1 MNFIRRVMSAAVAA
15 SVMLCGIGASAD
27 TLGTLSAES
36 SWSTDMGGGAGY
48 YHNVFY
54 SSSVGNQTE
63 NYVEYTPNSEA
74 VPVVVNGASIYGKR
88 TITSAADYMTK
99 NNPRPMIGINA
110 DYFSLKTG
118 IPMGYTVIDG
128 RIYSKEAS
136 IQDAIGFRSDGT
148 AFIDKIQLVSSA
160 SKDGE
165 SVKVQ
170 YINKWPQKGHSSLL
184 LLTDDYGA
192 TTKTNFHGFFV
203 ICTPKNGELAI
214 GKDITLEVESSFDYD
229 GDIKIPEGKY
239 IFVMD
244 PESDPTD
251 YAFMSSLA
259 AGDIVTVSTAVS
271 YSERG
276 SDWAQAVNIVSAG
289 NMDNNNR
296 LINNGVIGSN
306 FMSGAA
312 PRTAVGVK
320 ENGNVIFYTIDGRQN
335 GYSYGC
341 RVETLANRLKELG
354 CVDAINFDGGGST
367 AIGAVFPGTEVF
379 SITNRPSDG
388 ALRYCANYI
397 FLQDKRAKTGEPWYV
412 EWNEIPDYNY
422 LAGNG
427 VQLSA
432 SKVYDTGN
440 YRMDGLVNVIY
451 SAANTDSAAS
461 TVDESGYV
469 SFKGEGRTIIS
480 VTGSSYSKS
489 FDFQVY
495 ENPEEIRI
503 INEATGEEYDSIAVY
518 EGEMENFELEAAAYV
533 NGVRLVS
540 NPMQF
545 SWKTTG
551 TLAEVDENG
560 TLSVQDDGTESGTLN
575 VTCGS
580 VIKEIP
586 IIVIPKDTFSDI
598 AGHWAHDVIEEMAD
612 SGIIN
617 GIEEDGEL
625 KFKPDNNISRIQ
637 FAAIICNAL
646 GINPADYSNITL
658 DYIDY
663 DEIQPWAVNY
673 VKAMT
678 ALGYISGK
686 SDDDGITN
694 YIDPE
699 SEITRAEAF
708 TIMGRVIGSDKSTL
722 LGYADSADIPIWAQ
736 ASFSRLAALGII
748 SGYEDNTVRPGL
760 SATRAEAAALVS
772 KLIKVMD

>member
-1 MNFIRRVMSAAVAA
+1 MNYIRRILAAMAA
-15 SVMLCGIGASAD
+15 LAVFCGTCASAD
-27 TLGTLSAES
+27 TLGTFSGDS
-36 SWSTDMGGGAGY
+36 SWYSDMGGGAAY

-88 TITSAADYMTK
+88 TITSAADYMSR

-118 IPMGYTVIDG
+118 IPMGYTIIDG

-148 AFIDKIQLVSSA
+148 AFIDKIQLVSTA
-160 SKDGE
+160 SNNGE
-165 SVKVQ
+165 SVNVQ
-170 YINKWPQKGHSSLL
+170 YINKWPQKGLSCMY
-184 LLTDDYGA
+184 LLTDDYGTA
-192 TTKTNFHGFFV
+192 TKTNFNGFFV
-203 ICTPKNGELAI
+203 MCTPKDGELSI
-214 GKDITLEVESSFDYD
+214 GKEITLEVEGSFEYD

-259 AGDIVTVSTAVS
+259 VGDTVTVSTSVS

-276 SDWAQAVNIVSAG
+276 SDWSQAVNIVSAG

-296 LINNGVIGSN
+296 IINNGVIGSN
-306 FMSGAA
+306 FMTGTA

-341 RVETLANRLKELG
+341 RVETLANRLRELG

-367 AIGAVFPGTEVF
+367 AIGAVFPGSETF
-379 SITNRPSDG
+379 SVTNRPSDG
-388 ALRYCANYI
+388 ALRSCANYI

-422 LAGNG
+422 LSGNG
-427 VQLSA
+427 IQLSA

-440 YRMDGLVNVIY
+440 YKMDGLANVTFK
-451 SAANTDSAAS
+451 ATNTDSAAS
-461 TVDESGYV
+461 TVDENGYV
-469 SFKGEGRTIIS
+469 SFKGSGGTVIS

-489 FDFQVY
+489 FEFGVY
-495 ENPEEIRI
+495 ENPEEIQI
-503 INEATGEEYDSIAVY
+503 INEATGAVCESISIY
-518 EGEMENFELEAAAYV
+518 EGEMKNFELEASAYV
-533 NGVRLVS
+533 NNVRLVS
-540 NPMQF
+540 NPAQF
-545 SWKTTG
+545 SWETVG
-551 TLAEVDENG
+551 TLAAVDENG
-560 TLSVQDDGTESGTLN
+560 TLSVRDDGTESGTLKI
-575 VTCGS
+575 TCGS
-580 VIKEIP
+580 TVKEIP

-598 AGHWAHDVIEEMAD
+598 SGHWAHDVIEEMAD

-617 GIEEDGEL
+617 GIDEDGEL

-637 FAAIICNAL
+637 FAAIMCNSL
-646 GINPADYSNITL
+646 GINPSDYSGAEIS
-658 DYIDY
+658 YIDA
-663 DEIQPWAVNY
+663 DKIQPWAINY

-678 ALGYISGK
+678 ALGYISGR
-686 SDDDGITN
+686 SDDDGITS

-708 TIMGRVIGSDKSTL
+708 TIMGRVVNSDKSKL
-722 LGYADSADIPIWAQ
+722 LGYADSADIPVWAQ
-736 ASFSRLAALGII
+736 ASFSRLDALGII
-748 SGYEDNTVRPGL
+748 SGYEDNTIRPGL

-772 KLIKVMD
+772 KLIKTIN